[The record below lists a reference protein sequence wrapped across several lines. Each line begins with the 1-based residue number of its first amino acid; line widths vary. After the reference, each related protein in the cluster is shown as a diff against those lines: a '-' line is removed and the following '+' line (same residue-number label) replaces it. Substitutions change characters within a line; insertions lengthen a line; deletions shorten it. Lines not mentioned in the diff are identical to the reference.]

1 MNAKATFGTIAVPAV
16 VLLDIKFGLC
26 CYLSVSF
33 VCISFGECFTSEF
46 QIKNFELIKVQPQKR
61 IYRPRFWCMFPVLFS
76 WL

>member
-46 QIKNFELIKVQPQKR
+46 
-61 IYRPRFWCMFPVLFS
+61 
-76 WL
+76 